1 MLRTQKYTD
10 EELIAGCLE
19 NNRFFQERLYRRYFG
34 TMISMVLRHTNDRN
48 EAITIVNNG
57 FLKVFKKIDKFEFK
71 GSFEGWI
78 RRIVY
83 RSLSDYFRSNSN
95 MLHFLELEDRDK
107 PLKTNALDQLYLE
120 DLMKLIDD
128 LPPATAQIFRLYA
141 IEGFTH
147 VEISKKIGISEG
159 TSKWHL
165 SNARKE
171 LRKSIS
177 KLRNYAR

>member
-1 MLRTQKYTD
+1 MFNIDASMLRTQKYTD

-78 RRIVY
+78 LTWR
-83 RSLSDYFRSNSN
+83 L
-95 MLHFLELEDRDK
+95 LDRHWK
-107 PLKTNALDQLYLE
+107 NTC
-120 DLMKLIDD
+120 
-128 LPPATAQIFRLYA
+128 
-141 IEGFTH
+141 
-147 VEISKKIGISEG
+147 
-159 TSKWHL
+159 
-165 SNARKE
+165 
-171 LRKSIS
+171 
-177 KLRNYAR
+177 